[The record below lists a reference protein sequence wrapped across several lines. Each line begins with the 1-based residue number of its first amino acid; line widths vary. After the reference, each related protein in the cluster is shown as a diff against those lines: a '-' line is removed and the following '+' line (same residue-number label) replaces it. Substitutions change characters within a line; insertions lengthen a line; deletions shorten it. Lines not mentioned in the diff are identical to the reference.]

1 MANRSYLLVGDYDG
15 INPGWQ
21 GGIPGL
27 EHQVLA
33 EDVFCVPLL
42 WLAMF
47 RPADL
52 VTATFPPEDED
63 DEEDGPIEATAP
75 LAPKERALAQLDAA
89 IPALNRI
96 FDGAGPLD
104 DHAALLREGLAS
116 MPGRSVTIEL
126 YEIAVLNDEERF
138 YRDLRTA
145 LDSLDRPGDLA
156 ADRARLADLAQLREG
171 RPFPP
176 ARLVLDGLDA
186 PDDDQWNHTRLL
198 GTRFLRPVPWETA
211 AGTPA

>member
-1 MANRSYLLVGDYDG
+1 MANRSFLLVGDYDG
-15 INPGWQ
+15 INPGWR
-21 GGIPGL
+21 GDIPGL

-33 EDVFCVPLL
+33 EDVYCVPLL

-52 VTATFPPEDED
+52 VTETFPPE

-89 IPALNRI
+89 LPALNRI
-96 FDGAGPLD
+96 FDGAGRLD
-104 DHAALLREGLAS
+104 DHAALLREGVAS

-126 YEIAVLNDEERF
+126 YEIAVLIDDEQF
-138 YRDLRTA
+138 YQNLRA
-145 LDSLDRPGDLA
+145 GLGSLDQPGDLA
-156 ADRARLADLAQLREG
+156 ADRSRLTDLAQLREG

-186 PDDDQWNHTRLL
+186 PDDDDWNHTRLL
-198 GTRFLRPVPWETA
+198 GTCFLRPVPWETA
-211 AGTPA
+211 VDTPA

>member
-21 GGIPGL
+21 GDIPGL
-27 EHQVLA
+27 QDQVLA
-33 EDVFCVPLL
+33 EDVYCVPLL

-52 VTATFPPEDED
+52 VTATFSPEDED
-63 DEEDGPIEATAP
+63 DEDGPIEATAP

-89 IPALNRI
+89 LPALHRI
-96 FDGAGPLD
+96 FDGAGRLD
-104 DHAALLREGLAS
+104 DYAALLKEGVAS

-126 YEIAVLNDEERF
+126 YEIAVLIDDERF

-145 LDSLDRPGDLA
+145 LGSLDQPGDLA
-156 ADRARLADLAQLREG
+156 ADRARLTDLAQLREG

-176 ARLVLDGLDA
+176 ARMLLDGLDA
-186 PDDDQWNHTRLL
+186 PADDEWNHTRLL
-198 GTRFLRPVPWETA
+198 GVGFLRPVPWETA